1 MFGRIWRKRRAQP
14 KTLSSQS
21 VPVVQLP
28 RAKRGSAAESEAKK
42 AARALAHARLAHF
55 NQFYG
60 FTYQKVF
67 IRNQK
72 TRWGAC
78 SAKGNLGFNYR
89 ITYLPPQLAD
99 YVIVHE
105 LCHLGQ
111 FNHSPAFW
119 QLVAHV
125 IPDYKAQR
133 RELRTRYRF

>member
-1 MFGRIWRKRRAQP
+1 MFGRTWKKRRAQSKAP
-14 KTLSSQS
+14 APRS
-21 VPVVQLP
+21 VLVVQLP
-28 RAKRGSAAESEAKK
+28 RAKRGSAAHNGAKR

-60 FTYQKVF
+60 FTYQRVF

-89 ITYLPPQLAD
+89 IAYLPPQLAD

-119 QLVAHV
+119 QLVAQM
-125 IPDYKAQR
+125 IPDYKTHR
-133 RELRTRYRF
+133 RELRNRYRF